1 VHAHPQ
7 LRHRKDQWWF
17 YLSASKLE
25 FLLLKVGPLLRYAA
39 DVDVEAA
46 TVTHKV
52 ERLKLKILQ
61 GEETAA
67 TAASIAED
75 VSRLPDYVFEN
86 PTSAA
91 LARLCLT
98 PQVQTATARELSAV
112 IDALA
117 GEMRNRRNRENT
129 FVKIDLPDYVELRHY
144 ILLMGGTERVYV
156 EEYRRRV

>member
-86 PTSAA
+86 PTGAA

-129 FVKIDLPDYVELRHY
+129 FVKIALPDYVELRHY